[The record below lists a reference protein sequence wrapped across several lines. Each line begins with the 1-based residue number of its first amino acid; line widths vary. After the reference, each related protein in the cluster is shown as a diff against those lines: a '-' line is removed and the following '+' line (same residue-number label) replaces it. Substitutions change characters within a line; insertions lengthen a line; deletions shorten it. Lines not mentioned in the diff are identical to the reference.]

1 MEKDPQRLSR
11 LLDGY
16 FKGTCSKKE
25 LNELFAWIR
34 MGDKDEAILD
44 RLRQEWDKT
53 GNGEVLPEPDWGGM
67 LHGIV
72 SDPGTTRRQAAG
84 SWKWVAAVAAVLV
97 LFGSVIYAV
106 YQQRFPGKRQQALAD
121 AHVQRIV
128 PGGNKA
134 VLTLADGATIVLDS
148 AANGILARQGGTAIQ
163 KTRDGILSYTA
174 GAGGRNRAPA
184 AMNMIRTPRGG
195 QYQISLPDGTR
206 VWLNAE
212 SSLKFPT
219 SFAGSERRVEL
230 SGEAYFE
237 VARNEAMPF
246 LVNSG
251 RQTVRVLGT
260 RFNINAYH
268 NERVIKTTLLEG
280 SVEVTGTRSGKRHI
294 LTPGQLATT
303 GGTGEITVEEGYP
316 EQAIAWKNG
325 KFMFNRE
332 SIESIMRKIA
342 RWYDTEIIY
351 QTDMKNIHFTGSVS
365 RFAEVTD
372 VLRKLELT
380 GSVHF
385 KIEERRIIVMP

>member
-1 MEKDPQRLSR
+1 MKKDPQRLSR

-16 FKGTCSKKE
+16 FNGTCSKEE
-25 LNELFAWIR
+25 LDELFAR
-34 MGDKDEAILD
+34 VRVGNEDEAILD
-44 RLRQEWDKT
+44 RLRQEWDHAGT
-53 GNGEVLPEPDWGGM
+53 GEPRPEPDWGRM
-67 LHGIV
+67 LHGIT
-72 SDPGTTRRQAAG
+72 SDPDYRRRQTRSTWRWA
-84 SWKWVAAVAAVLV
+84 AAVAAILV
-97 LFGSVIYAV
+97 LFGSGSYFVH
-106 YQQRFPGKRQQALAD
+106 QQFFPGHRQQPLAV
-121 AHVQRIV
+121 ASVQHIV

-134 VLTLADGATIVLDS
+134 VLTLADGATIILDS
-148 AANGILARQGGTAIQ
+148 AANGLLARQGNTAIQ
-163 KTRDGILSYTA
+163 KTGDGILSYTT
-174 GAGGRNRAPA
+174 RTEDRDRTPA
-184 AMNMIRTPRGG
+184 AMNTIRTPRGG
-195 QYQISLPDGTR
+195 QYQITLPDGTR

-212 SSLKFPT
+212 SSLKFPA
-219 SFAGSERRVEL
+219 SFAGNERRVEL

-246 LVNSG
+246 LVSSG

-260 RFNINAYH
+260 RFNINAYQ

-280 SVEVTGTRSGKRHI
+280 SVEVTGTLSGARRV
-294 LTPGQLATT
+294 LAPGQLATT
-303 GGTGEITVEEGYP
+303 AGTGEITIEEGYP

-332 SIESIMRKIA
+332 NIESIMRRIA
-342 RWYDTEIIY
+342 RWYDAEIVY
-351 QTDMKNIHFTGSVS
+351 LADMKNIYFTGSVS